1 MKLKRLWVALVA
13 VATVML
19 LLVGCGG
26 GGGSSSG
33 GSVNTSQQVS
43 MFVTDDLSTNYDHVW
58 VRFHEV
64 ELEYS
69 GGSSKVFSS
78 DAGVEVD
85 LRALNTGSG
94 NLFKFLGAAAFPS
107 QSITGIK
114 FTVGRDLVL
123 FTTGSTTGTN
133 AQFATT
139 FNLSNGRS
147 RFGITPTAPLTVPAG
162 GAVAFDFDLSS
173 WTLASGFVTPVGS
186 VFSGTGLNN
195 TANHVSDDFSGIVSE
210 LAGTAPNF
218 TMKLTRTG
226 GQVVQVKTDVN
237 TSIFNGN
244 GAASPVIANG
254 KRIEVR
260 GVFSTSTQSF
270 LASVVKIEDSP
281 GSGDDEDKVK
291 GLVRNPNEGAGQFE
305 VKAQETRGFLPSD
318 LWVMVQTSGT
328 TKFFNRQGVVI
339 SAAAFYAALATGSA
353 EAEGTYNSGTNTLT
367 ATKVKLEDGS
377 GGDDYSEAKGPVSAA
392 NAALGTLSI
401 TMSEWS
407 GFAGTAGGTL
417 NITTNGST
425 TYRDANGATIN
436 STTFFA
442 QALTAAAVKVEGTYS
457 SGSMLAKR
465 LEIRSTG
472 GGGGGGNNPHEIN
485 GTISNINSIAA
496 TFSVT
501 LISWSGFT
509 GTHSS
514 VITVSMSGSAT
525 YRNDNGDS
533 ITKEQFFTAL
543 ASSPLVEVEGTVSGS
558 TMSGVKAKLDDD

>member
-1 MKLKRLWVALVA
+1 MKLKRLWVALIA
-13 VATVML
+13 AATVL
-19 LLVGCGG
+19 LLIVGCG

-64 ELEYS
+64 ELEFS

-78 DAGVEVD
+78 DSGVEVD
-85 LRALNTGSG
+85 LRALNTGSA

-107 QSITGIK
+107 QPVTGIK

-123 FTTGSTTGTN
+123 YTTGSTTGTN
-133 AQFATT
+133 AQFAAA
-139 FNLSNGRS
+139 FNLTNGRS
-147 RFGITPTAPLTVPAG
+147 RFGITPASPLTVPAG
-162 GAVAFDFDLSS
+162 GAVAFDFNLAN

-186 VFSGTGLNN
+186 VFGGSGLDDP
-195 TANHVSDDFSGIVSE
+195 ANHVSDDFSGIVSE
-210 LAGTAPNF
+210 LTGTAPNF

-237 TSIFNGN
+237 TSIFNSN
-244 GAASPVIANG
+244 GSASPVIANG
-254 KRIEVR
+254 KRIEVS

-270 LASVVKIEDSP
+270 LASVVKIEDSTN
-281 GSGDDEDKVK
+281 SEDEEQVQ

-305 VKAQETRGFLPSD
+305 VKATETRGFLPGD
-318 LWVMVQTSGT
+318 LWVMVQTTGT

-339 SAAAFYAALATGSA
+339 SAAAFYAALTAGSA
-353 EAEGTYNSGTNTLT
+353 EAEGTYNSGSNTLT

-377 GGDDYSEAKGPVSAA
+377 GGEDYSEAKGPATAA

-401 TMSEWS
+401 TLNEWS
-407 GFAGTAGGTL
+407 GFAGSAGGTL

-425 TYRDANGATIN
+425 LYLDANGASIN

-442 QALTAAAVKVEGTYS
+442 QALTATAVKVEGTYT

-465 LEIRSTG
+465 LEIRSSG

-496 TFSVT
+496 TFNVT

-514 VITVSMSGSAT
+514 VITVSMSASAT

-533 ITKEQFFTAL
+533 ITKDQFFADL
-543 ASSPLVEVEGTVSGS
+543 ASSPLVEVEGTVSGL
-558 TMSGVKAKLDDD
+558 TMTGVKAKLDDN